1 LLRHVFQIP
10 FCFDERAMARVFLNC
25 VRRHALQGKVRETS
39 VPKIV
44 DGPTTRHALTI
55 RDIEGL

>member
-1 LLRHVFQIP
+1 
-10 FCFDERAMARVFLNC
+10 MARVFLNC